1 LIIIDDNCFVTG
13 KLRPLLMEAG
23 ALKMDA
29 SVDLKPTGAK
39 QVIIETAAKVVTP
52 SSSSGKSMAS
62 ASASE
67 AYDVP
72 STVMANQK
80 KALPADTIVSST
92 VAANMIRA
100 LSSFAHTPAA
110 LEPTKAPTAINPP
123 RDAPVGSTAA
133 GTPTPAGPKAAKG
146 FYKKPASADELC
158 PVEKECEL

>member
-1 LIIIDDNCFVTG
+1 MSG

-29 SVDLKPTGAK
+29 SVDLKSTGAK
-39 QVIIETAAKVVTP
+39 QVIVETAAKVVTP
-52 SSSSGKSMAS
+52 SSSSAKSM

-100 LSSFAHTPAA
+100 LSSVAHTPAA
-110 LEPTKAPTAINPP
+110 LEPTKAPTVIKAAAPAISPQG
-123 RDAPVGSTAA
+123 VVSGSAA
-133 GTPTPAGPKAAKG
+133 GATATGTKAAKG

-158 PVEKECEL
+158 PVEEECEL

>member
-39 QVIIETAAKVVTP
+39 QVIVETAAKVVTP
-52 SSSSGKSMAS
+52 SSSSAKSM

-100 LSSFAHTPAA
+100 LSSAAHTPAA

-123 RDAPVGSTAA
+123 RDSPGWSTAA
-133 GTPTPAGPKAAKG
+133 VTPTPAGPKAAKG

-158 PVEKECEL
+158 PVEEECEL